1 MEQEFYGGLKDL
13 GVAEDA
19 AVAQAFSFDIAAVLD
34 VVADQAPELDG
45 SVVVVEVVE
54 DQCRSGIGFG

>member
-45 SVVVVEVVE
+45 SVVVVEVV
-54 DQCRSGIGFG
+54 